1 MCLNKWGNHDP
12 ENMRTFTPPETDKPR
27 PGILLEIIARVTV
40 YLNDPTNIPSL
51 NAANGSTSQQRSE
64 RREACILLLQV
75 ILYHMDLK
83 TMRCGVLHADG
94 TFEGIRLVDYAK
106 ECGLSFSRG
115 DEVFFPRAERAYA
128 DLVSA
133 GILRTY
139 EIAELQPDGTYKG
152 HAAIRTVKV
161 SLFALF
167 GLAVRLGFERKRVAK
182 KARQEDIGRRE
193 LAMEAAKI
201 QAARQAG
208 KPIREARTI
217 IDLRPGKRNPHAPM
231 DQAAFEAE
239 RTRQLAAIG
248 RLLQDGEN
256 STGPPL
262 WDGDL
267 VPA

>member
-1 MCLNKWGNHDP
+1 MCLNKWQNHDP

-27 PGILLEIIARVTV
+27 PGILLAIIARVAV
-40 YLNDPTNIPSL
+40 YLNDPTAIPSL

-94 TFEGIRLVDYAK
+94 TFEGIRLADYAK
-106 ECGLSFSRG
+106 QCGLSYSRG

-152 HAAIRTVKV
+152 YAAIRTIKV

-167 GLAVRLGFERKRVAK
+167 GLAVRLGFERKRVSK
-182 KARQEDIGRRE
+182 KARQEDIGRAE

-208 KPIREARTI
+208 KPIKEPRTI
-217 IDLRPGKRNPHAPM
+217 INLVGGKRTPYVPL
-231 DQAAFEAE
+231 DQATFEARKAE
-239 RTRQLAAIG
+239 QAVKYKAWIA
-248 RLLQDGEN
+248 EN
-256 STGPPL
+256 YPTGPPS
-262 WDGDL
+262 DGDP